1 MASPC
6 LRLTPAITLSASL
19 SRDTRTGKALNM
31 KKFISLAAVSALV
44 VGASV
49 TVAPSA
55 FAACTGNP
63 AIYFQGALT
72 GPYQET
78 GINEANGVILAIDK
92 YNASNPKVKVEYKS
106 IDTQASGAN
115 SPALAQKVVED
126 ECAIGVVGGMYS
138 GETLAAVPIYEGGK
152 VPVVS
157 PSATNPALTNKSP
170 YFHRVVGSDLVQ
182 GPALAQIAISLKSKL
197 FIVDDATPYGKGLA
211 TIVKKTAG
219 KIVVGTDG
227 VTEGTTNFTSVV
239 SKVKA
244 SKATAVFY
252 GGYYPEAAIFIKA
265 LRDNPATKN
274 VKFIAGDGVLDG
286 EYIKLAK
293 KNAEGTYLT
302 APGQPME
309 KVAPALA
316 AEYKKKFNRVHGLYT
331 LEAYNAAY
339 VLLQGIKAGK
349 ATREALNTWLGEAV
363 VKVNGTTISF
373 SATGDPDNIVM
384 NQYTIKNGQM
394 VWVKRLS

>member
-1 MASPC
+1 
-6 LRLTPAITLSASL
+6 
-19 SRDTRTGKALNM
+19 M
-31 KKFISLAAVSALV
+31 KKIISLAAASTMLV
-44 VGASV
+44 GV
-49 TVAPSA
+49 TIAVAPSA
-55 FAACTGNP
+55 FAACAGNP
-63 AIYFQGALT
+63 KIYFQGALT
-72 GPYQET
+72 GPYAET

-92 YNASNPKVKVEYKS
+92 YNKTAKVKVDYDA
-106 IDTQASGAN
+106 IDTQASGAQ
-115 SPALAQKVVED
+115 SPALAAKVVAD
-126 ECAIGVVGGMYS
+126 ECAIAVVGGMYS
-138 GETLAAVPIYEGGK
+138 GETLAAVPVYEGGK

-182 GPALAQIAISLKSKL
+182 GPALAQIAIGLKAKL
-197 FIVDDATPYGKGLA
+197 FVVDDATSYGKGLA
-211 TIVKKTAG
+211 TIVKKNAP
-219 KIVVGTDG
+219 KIIVGSDG

-239 SKVKA
+239 AKVAK

-302 APGQPME
+302 APGLPME
-309 KVAPALA
+309 KVAPELA
-316 AEYKKKFNRVHGLYT
+316 KEYKAKFSRDHGLYT
-331 LEAYNAAY
+331 LEAYNSAY

-349 ATREALNTWLGEAV
+349 TTREALNTWLGEAV
-363 VKVNGTTISF
+363 VKAVGATISF
-373 SATGDPDNIVM
+373 SATGDPDKIVM
-384 NQYTIKNGQM
+384 NQYTIKNGKM
-394 VWVKRLS
+394 VWVKQLS

>member
-1 MASPC
+1 MKKIIS
-6 LRLTPAITLSASL
+6 IVSASAV
-19 SRDTRTGKALNM
+19 ALG
-31 KKFISLAAVSALV
+31 LTVA
-44 VGASV
+44 
-49 TVAPSA
+49 VAPSA
-55 FAACTGNP
+55 FAACGGDLK
-63 AIYFQGALT
+63 IYFQGAQT
-72 GPYQET
+72 GPYAET
-78 GINEANGVILAIDK
+78 GINEANGVILAIEK
-92 YNASNPKVKVEYKS
+92 YNATNPKTKIAYDV
-106 IDTQASGAN
+106 IDTQASGAQ
-115 SPALAQKVVED
+115 SPALAAKVVAD

-138 GETLAAVPIYEGGK
+138 GETINAMPIYTEGK

-157 PSATNPALTNKSP
+157 PSATNPGLTNKSP

-182 GPALAQIAISLKSKL
+182 GPALAGIAVTLKSKL

-211 TIVKKTAG
+211 TIVKKTAP
-219 KIVVGTDG
+219 KIIVGSDA

-239 SKVKA
+239 AKVAK

-293 KNAEGTYLT
+293 RNAEGTYLT
-302 APGQPME
+302 APGQPMD

-316 AEYKKKFNRVHGLYT
+316 AEYKKKFNREHGLYT

-339 VLLQGIKAGK
+339 VLLEGIKAGK
-349 ATREALNTWLGEAV
+349 TTRESLNTWLGEAV
-363 VKVNGTTISF
+363 VKAIGATISF
-373 SATGDPDNIVM
+373 SATGDPDKIVM
-384 NQYTIKNGQM
+384 NQYTIKNGKM
-394 VWVKRLS
+394 VWVKKLS

>member
-1 MASPC
+1 MKEK
-6 LRLTPAITLSASL
+6 
-19 SRDTRTGKALNM
+19 TGRHKM
-31 KKFISLAAVSALV
+31 KRIISLAAASAMLV
-44 VGASV
+44 GV
-49 TVAPSA
+49 TVAVAPSA
-55 FAACTGNP
+55 FAACAGNP
-63 AIYFQGALT
+63 KIYFQGALT
-72 GPYQET
+72 GPYAET

-92 YNASNPKVKVEYKS
+92 YNATNPKVKVDYDA

-115 SPALAQKVVED
+115 SPALAAKVVAD

-182 GPALAQIAISLKSKL
+182 GPALAQIALGLKSKL

-211 TIVKKTAG
+211 IIVKKNAP
-219 KIVVGTDG
+219 KIVVGSDG
-227 VTEGTTNFTSVV
+227 VTEGTTNFSSVV
-239 SKVKA
+239 AKVAK

-302 APGQPME
+302 APGLPME
-309 KVAPALA
+309 KVAPALVK
-316 AEYKKKFNRVHGLYT
+316 EYVKKFDREVGLYT
-331 LEAYNAAY
+331 LEAYNSAY

-349 ATREALNTWLGEAV
+349 TTRDALNTWLGEAV
-363 VKVNGTTISF
+363 VKAVGATISF
-373 SATGDPDNIVM
+373 SATGDPDKIVM
-384 NQYTIKNGQM
+384 NQYTIKGGKM
-394 VWVKRLS
+394 VWVKQLS

>member
-1 MASPC
+1 
-6 LRLTPAITLSASL
+6 
-19 SRDTRTGKALNM
+19 
-31 KKFISLAAVSALV
+31 
-44 VGASV
+44 
-49 TVAPSA
+49 
-55 FAACTGNP
+55 
-63 AIYFQGALT
+63 
-72 GPYQET
+72 
-78 GINEANGVILAIDK
+78 
-92 YNASNPKVKVEYKS
+92 
-106 IDTQASGAN
+106 
-115 SPALAQKVVED
+115 
-126 ECAIGVVGGMYS
+126 MYS

-349 ATREALNTWLGEAV
+349 TTREALNTWLGEAV

>member
-1 MASPC
+1 
-6 LRLTPAITLSASL
+6 
-19 SRDTRTGKALNM
+19 M
-31 KKFISLAAVSALV
+31 KKLISLAAASAMLV
-44 VGASV
+44 GV
-49 TVAPSA
+49 TVAVAPSA
-55 FAACTGNP
+55 FAACAGNP
-63 AIYFQGALT
+63 KIYFQGAQT
-72 GPYQET
+72 GPYAET

-92 YNASNPKVKVEYKS
+92 YNATNPKVKVDYDV

-115 SPALAQKVVED
+115 SPALAAKVVAD

-182 GPALAQIAISLKSKL
+182 GPALAQIALRLKSKL
-197 FIVDDATPYGKGLA
+197 FVVDDATPYGKGLA
-211 TIVKKTAG
+211 TIVKKNAP
-219 KIVVGTDG
+219 KIIVGTDG

-239 SKVKA
+239 AKVAKA
-244 SKATAVFY
+244 KATAVFY

-302 APGQPME
+302 APGLPME

-316 AEYKKKFNRVHGLYT
+316 KEYKAKFDREVGLYT
-331 LEAYNAAY
+331 LEAYNSAY

-349 ATREALNTWLGEAV
+349 TTREALNTWLGEAV
-363 VKVNGTTISF
+363 VKAVGATISF
-373 SATGDPDNIVM
+373 SATGDPDKIVM
-384 NQYTIKNGQM
+384 NEYTIKGGKM
-394 VWVKRLS
+394 VWVKQLS

>member
-1 MASPC
+1 
-6 LRLTPAITLSASL
+6 
-19 SRDTRTGKALNM
+19 M
-31 KKFISLAAVSALV
+31 KRIISLAAASAMLV
-44 VGASV
+44 GV
-49 TVAPSA
+49 TVAVAPSA
-55 FAACTGNP
+55 FAACAGNP
-63 AIYFQGALT
+63 KIYFQGALT
-72 GPYQET
+72 GPYAET

-92 YNASNPKVKVEYKS
+92 YNATNPKVKVDYDA

-115 SPALAQKVVED
+115 SPALAAKVVAD

-170 YFHRVVGSDLVQ
+170 FFHRVVGSDLVQ
-182 GPALAQIAISLKSKL
+182 GPALAQIALGLKSKL

-211 TIVKKTAG
+211 IIVKKNAP
-219 KIVVGTDG
+219 KIVVGSDG
-227 VTEGTTNFTSVV
+227 VTEGTTNFSSVV
-239 SKVKA
+239 AKVAK

-286 EYIKLAK
+286 EFIKLAK

-302 APGQPME
+302 APGLPME
-309 KVAPALA
+309 KVAPELVK
-316 AEYKKKFNRVHGLYT
+316 EYVKKFNREVGLYT
-331 LEAYNAAY
+331 LEAYNSAY
-339 VLLQGIKAGK
+339 VLLMGIKAGK
-349 ATREALNTWLGEAV
+349 TTREGLNTWLGEAV
-363 VKVNGTTISF
+363 VKAVGATISF
-373 SATGDPDNIVM
+373 SATGDPDKIVM
-384 NQYTIKNGQM
+384 NQYTIKGGKM
-394 VWVKRLS
+394 VWVKQLS

>member
-1 MASPC
+1 
-6 LRLTPAITLSASL
+6 
-19 SRDTRTGKALNM
+19 M
-31 KKFISLAAVSALV
+31 KKIMSLAAASALLA
-44 VGASV
+44 GV
-49 TVAPSA
+49 TVAVAPSA
-55 FAACTGNP
+55 FATCAGNP
-63 AIYFQGALT
+63 VIYFQGAQT
-72 GPYQET
+72 GPYAET

-92 YNASNPKVKVEYKS
+92 YNASSPKVKVDYKV
-106 IDTQASGAN
+106 IDTQASGAQ
-115 SPALAQKVVED
+115 SPALAQKVVDD

-152 VPVVS
+152 VPVIS

-170 YFHRVVGSDLVQ
+170 FFHRVVGSGLVQ
-182 GPALAQIAISLKSKL
+182 GPALAQIAIGLKSKL
-197 FIVDDATPYGKGLA
+197 FVVDDATPYGKGLA
-211 TIVKKTAG
+211 TIVKKNAA
-219 KIVVGTDG
+219 KIVVGSDG
-227 VTEGTTNFTSVV
+227 VTEGTTNFSSVV
-239 SKVKA
+239 AKVKA

-265 LRDNPATKN
+265 LRDNPATAK
-274 VKFIAGDGVLDG
+274 VAFIAGDGVLDG

-316 AEYKKKFNRVHGLYT
+316 AEYKKKFNRAHGLYT

-339 VLLQGIKAGK
+339 VFLQGIKAGK
-349 ATREALNTWLGEAV
+349 TTREALNSWLGEAV
-363 VKVNGTTISF
+363 VNVNGTKISF

>member
-1 MASPC
+1 MKEK
-6 LRLTPAITLSASL
+6 
-19 SRDTRTGKALNM
+19 TGRHKM
-31 KKFISLAAVSALV
+31 KRIISLAAASAMLV
-44 VGASV
+44 GV
-49 TVAPSA
+49 TVAVAPSA
-55 FAACTGNP
+55 FAACAGNP
-63 AIYFQGALT
+63 KIYFQGALT
-72 GPYQET
+72 GPYAET

-92 YNASNPKVKVEYKS
+92 YNATNPKVKVDYDA

-115 SPALAQKVVED
+115 SPALAAKVVAD

-182 GPALAQIAISLKSKL
+182 GPALAQIALGLKSKL

-211 TIVKKTAG
+211 IIVKKNAP
-219 KIVVGTDG
+219 KIVVGSDG
-227 VTEGTTNFTSVV
+227 VTEGTTNFSSVV
-239 SKVKA
+239 AKVAK

-302 APGQPME
+302 APGLPME
-309 KVAPALA
+309 KVAPALVK
-316 AEYKKKFNRVHGLYT
+316 EYVKKFDREVGLYT
-331 LEAYNAAY
+331 LEAYNSAY
-339 VLLQGIKAGK
+339 VLLMGIKAGK
-349 ATREALNTWLGEAV
+349 TTREGLNTWLGEAV
-363 VKVNGTTISF
+363 VKAVGATISF

-384 NQYTIKNGQM
+384 NQYTIKGGKM
-394 VWVKRLS
+394 VWVKQLS

>member
-1 MASPC
+1 MKEK
-6 LRLTPAITLSASL
+6 
-19 SRDTRTGKALNM
+19 TGRHKM
-31 KKFISLAAVSALV
+31 KRIISLAAASAMLV
-44 VGASV
+44 GV
-49 TVAPSA
+49 TVAVAPSA
-55 FAACTGNP
+55 FAACAGNP
-63 AIYFQGALT
+63 KIYFQGALT
-72 GPYQET
+72 GPYAET

-92 YNASNPKVKVEYKS
+92 YNATNPKVKVDYDA

-115 SPALAQKVVED
+115 SPALAAKVVAD

-182 GPALAQIAISLKSKL
+182 GPALAQIALGLKSKL

-211 TIVKKTAG
+211 IIVKKNAP
-219 KIVVGTDG
+219 KIVVGSDG
-227 VTEGTTNFTSVV
+227 VTEGTTNFSSVV
-239 SKVKA
+239 AKVAK

-302 APGQPME
+302 APGLPME
-309 KVAPALA
+309 KVAPELVK
-316 AEYKKKFNRVHGLYT
+316 EYVKKFNREVGLYT
-331 LEAYNAAY
+331 LEAYNSAY
-339 VLLQGIKAGK
+339 VLLMGIKAGK
-349 ATREALNTWLGEAV
+349 TTREGLNTWLGEAV
-363 VKVNGTTISF
+363 VKAVGATISF
-373 SATGDPDNIVM
+373 SATGDPDKIVM
-384 NQYTIKNGQM
+384 NQYTIKGGKM
-394 VWVKRLS
+394 VWVKQLS